1 MFFGCEG
8 FFTFTLMN
16 KQAKQIFKRLTEFL
30 QDQNKHEAADVELI
44 ELAANVRAEIDT
56 LQTFVD
62 LHGTTYE
69 SITRTGEIMYKHRP
83 QHQQLVDART
93 RYLTILRDLG
103 LTPAARNKVAQVE
116 SEENVLATLLNN
128 K

>member
-1 MFFGCEG
+1 
-8 FFTFTLMN
+8 MN
-16 KQAKQIFKRLTEFL
+16 KAAQTIYDRLTVWLKE
-30 QDQNKHEAADVELI
+30 QNKHQEPDAELL

-56 LQTFVD
+56 LQD
-62 LHGTTYE
+62 YINMHGTTYE
-69 SITRTGEIMYKHRP
+69 AISRTGEVMHKHRP

-103 LTPAARNKVAQVE
+103 LTPAARNKVTQVD
-116 SEENVLATLLNN
+116 SEESLLDNLLQS

>member
-1 MFFGCEG
+1 
-8 FFTFTLMN
+8 MN
-16 KQAKQIFKRLTEFL
+16 KAAQKVYDRLTTYL
-30 QDQNKHEAADVELI
+30 QEANKHSEPDTELL

-56 LQTFVD
+56 LQTYID
-62 LHGTTYE
+62 KHGTTYE
-69 SITRTGEIMYKHRP
+69 AVSRTGEVMHKHRP

-103 LTPAARNKVAQVE
+103 LTPAARNKVTQVE
-116 SEENVLATLLNN
+116 SEESLLDNLLSS

>member
-1 MFFGCEG
+1 
-8 FFTFTLMN
+8 MN
-16 KQAKQIFKRLTEFL
+16 KAAQKVYKRLTAYLREA
-30 QDQNKHEAADVELI
+30 NKHAQADTELL
-44 ELAANVRAEIDT
+44 ELAANVRAEIDI
-56 LQTFVD
+56 LQEYID

-69 SITRTGEIMYKHRP
+69 AISRTGEVMHMHRP

-103 LTPAARNKVAQVE
+103 LTPAARNKVTQVE
-116 SEENVLATLLNN
+116 GEESLLDNLLSS